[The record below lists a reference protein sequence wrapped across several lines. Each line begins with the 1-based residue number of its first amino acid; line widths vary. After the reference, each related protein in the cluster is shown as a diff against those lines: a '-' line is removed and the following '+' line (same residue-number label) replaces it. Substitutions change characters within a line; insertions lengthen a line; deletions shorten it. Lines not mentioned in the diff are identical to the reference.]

1 MIVME
6 RLSKQFGE
14 TRAVDGLTLEVNRGE
29 IFGFL
34 GPNGAGKT
42 TTIRML
48 VALISPTEG
57 TAKVAG
63 YTLGKEDTQI
73 RQAVGILTE
82 SPGLYDR
89 LSAEHNLRF
98 FAQLYEVPDIDSQV
112 ERYLRM
118 LGLWERRHEQA
129 ATFSKGMRQ
138 KLAIARALLHEPEV
152 LFLDEPTSGLDPEM
166 ARLVREFIAELKQ
179 EGRTIFLCT
188 HNLDE
193 ADRLCDRVAVFN
205 KRLLAVD
212 TPAALR
218 QRLYDRKVV
227 FHLRSATVEHLE
239 LMESFEFVRSAE
251 KADQKLVVALDD
263 PEGQN
268 PILIQALVQAGAEV
282 QFVGELR
289 RSLEDVYLQLVQ

>member
-6 RLSKQFGE
+6 HLSKHFGE
-14 TRAVDGLTLEVNRGE
+14 NQAVDDLTLEVKRGE

-48 VALISPTEG
+48 GALIGPSAG

-63 YTLGKEDTQI
+63 FVLGEQDMQI
-73 RQAVGILTE
+73 RQRVGILTE

-89 LSAEHNLRF
+89 LSAERNLQF
-98 FAQLYEVPDIDSQV
+98 FARLYGVPEVDVQV

-118 LGLWERRHEQA
+118 LGLWDRRHEQA

-152 LFLDEPTSGLDPEM
+152 LFLDEPTSGLDPEI

-193 ADRLCDRVAVFN
+193 ADRLCDRIAVFN
-205 KRLLAVD
+205 TRLLAVD

-218 QRLYDRKVV
+218 RRLYDRKVV
-227 FHLRSATVEHLE
+227 FHLRSATVEHLK
-239 LMESFEFVRSAE
+239 LIESFEFVRSVDQT
-251 KADQKLVVALDD
+251 DQKLVVALED
-263 PEGQN
+263 PESQN
-268 PILIQALVQAGAEV
+268 PILVHALVQAGAEV

-289 RSLEDVYLQLVQ
+289 RSLEDVYLQLVH